1 MPHLLFGFKPT
12 ARGSSKLSIQLDGV
26 DYEPVEPS
34 RFKVFVSSIS
44 SPLWS
49 IAASCMGLVVA
60 ILSYPFNSYIQTSS
74 TGITFNPAKTYIPF
88 LYPGLAVVLRKGTHL
103 LDTDVDILTSREF
116 TSINFSGRIV
126 WITPTGSRED
136 LLAVDKMIG
145 VDPIGP
151 APNRYLNTH
160 SFRAFLTLLSLTTR
174 ICEVFHYL
182 STFDGE
188 YPASTQSQNSILKDM
203 KHADTVT
210 AEENE
215 DDDAVVTPVFTKES
229 GGSQS
234 AADKGIAKFF
244 KIHLGATGQLHASGS
259 SALVNSIEKRMPGFI
274 GLADDLKTRGIVA
287 KFHPR
292 LSLPDPNLIGD
303 IIGRYFLKSLGSSAT
318 EILENFNL
326 LKTGLPALRLTRVGE
341 ELTHLYKCIEIA
353 IQCHSGCVPIISSGA
368 YEGCAIA
375 GGHGATLLINGELIP
390 FGSAAQLKY
399 DIATVSEHMST
410 LEFIAKCASSTQP
423 LNEDGSLGDSDADKI
438 RSCSNMWDLRLL
450 CVDLVITQ
458 DKRDE
463 IIRRAAYLRF
473 RIQPWVLSP
482 SNLSLCFRGIADLG
496 DLKPYVDYPIS
507 RLTLFS
513 KDKTFL
519 MLSCFGEKSAPSWD
533 IPNGVKCSLKRN
545 DPPTVPEASLRKG
558 AGGKVNDA
566 AWVMVVRTT
575 DVMSAVEDF
584 RRMSGDLSYR
594 STSSELAKRV
604 GHRVFG
610 RDRMVEFWGDMREAC
625 RAVNPNVVFEEGS
638 GSLKRGATDSSA
650 LETGG
655 TRVPAGK
662 RRMKF

>member
-1 MPHLLFGFKPT
+1 MPHLLFGFKPA

-34 RFKVFVSSIS
+34 RFKVFVSSVS

-49 IAASCMGLVVA
+49 IATSCLGLIVA
-60 ILSYPFNSYIQTSS
+60 IMSYPFNNYISTSS
-74 TGITFNPAKTYIPF
+74 TGITFMPAKTYIPF
-88 LYPGLAVVLRKGTHL
+88 LHPGMAVVLKKGAHL
-103 LDTDVDILTSREF
+103 LDSDVDILTSREF
-116 TSINFSGRIV
+116 TSINFSGRTV
-126 WITPTGSRED
+126 WITPTGSKAD

-160 SFRAFLTLLSLTTR
+160 SYRAFLTLLSLTTR

-182 STFDGE
+182 SMFDGE
-188 YPASTQSQNSILKDM
+188 YPTSTQSQNSKLKDM
-203 KHADTVT
+203 ISADTET
-210 AEENE
+210 RDDN
-215 DDDAVVTPVFTKES
+215 DDDDTVVIPAFVKES

-234 AADKGIAKFF
+234 SADKGISAFF
-244 KIHLGATGQLHASGS
+244 KIHLGSLGQLHASGS
-259 SALVNSIEKRMPGFI
+259 SAIVNSLNYRKSGFI
-274 GLADDLKTRGIVA
+274 NLSDDLKTRGIVA

-292 LSLPDPNLIGD
+292 LALPDGNLIGD
-303 IIGRYFLKSLGSSAT
+303 VIGRYFLKALGSSST

-326 LKTGLPALRLTRVGE
+326 IKTGIPALRLTRVGE
-341 ELTHLYKCIEIA
+341 ELTHLYKCLEIA
-353 IQCHSGCVPIISSGA
+353 IQCNSGCVPIISSGA

-375 GGHGATLLINGELIP
+375 GGHGAVLFVNGEMVP
-390 FGSAAQLKY
+390 FCSAAQLKY
-399 DIATVSEHMST
+399 DISTVSEHMST

-423 LNEDGSLGDSDADKI
+423 LLDNGDYGESPATLI
-438 RSCSNMWDLRLL
+438 RSCTTMWDLRLL
-450 CVDLVITQ
+450 CLDLVITQ

-482 SNLSLCFRGIADLG
+482 SNLSLCFRGISDIG

-533 IPNGVKCSLKRN
+533 IPNGIKCSLKRS

-558 AGGKVNDA
+558 AGGNINDA

-584 RRMSGDLSYR
+584 RRMAGDLSYR
-594 STSSELAKRV
+594 STSSVLAKRV

-610 RDRMVEFWGDMREAC
+610 RDRMTEFWSEMREAC

-650 LETGG
+650 LESGE